1 VKSFLKYTAQI
12 FSALENLMV
21 STFENALFGLLER
34 SLLSDQYYPGSI
46 EFLAKEL
53 LEADCVSNDI
63 FVRLIPILLTQSSG
77 KKNDAMNLLLLI
89 LEIDLSYS
97 HECQNSLYQFAI
109 NELKNKSL
117 NFPLLVKILIRIIFA
132 LDETRLVESKTLWSN
147 LLQCLTKEYDF
158 EANFQ
163 TIVEMIENGPS
174 RLDFISP
181 VYDIDDYLNQ
191 NLSIH
196 NLKQHILFE
205 SLLSLNRSALIIQK
219 STLDSIFNLF
229 KETIDQISVALYT
242 IPTKPLDTIL
252 YLNSYSLLKAVQ
264 SILETKS
271 NAPER
276 TLNFILE
283 NFFPLLQLSVCDPTI
298 VGLFTWGS
306 SIDMD
311 ANDSIRQLRS
321 IADFIVSHVQHENI
335 EINPDFGSLL
345 GKEWSIRFSNIN
357 HCGR

>member
-1 VKSFLKYTAQI
+1 MKSFLKYTTHT
-12 FSALENLMV
+12 FSTLGNLMV
-21 STFENALFGLLER
+21 SSFENALFGLLER

-46 EFLAKEL
+46 EFLAIEL

-63 FVRLIPILLTQSSG
+63 FVRLIPILLARSNE
-77 KKNDAMNLLLLI
+77 KKNDSMNLLLLI
-89 LEIDLSYS
+89 LEIGLPYS
-97 HECQNSLYQFAI
+97 HECQVSLYQFAI

-117 NFPLLVKILIRIIFA
+117 NFPLLVKISIRIIFA
-132 LDETRLVESKTLWSN
+132 LDDTRLAESKTLWSN

-163 TIVEMIENGPS
+163 TIVGMIENGP
-174 RLDFISP
+174 LDFISQ
-181 VYDIDDYLNQ
+181 VDDIDNYLKQ

-196 NLKQHILFE
+196 NSKQHILFE
-205 SLLSLNRSALIIQK
+205 SLLSLNRSALIIEE
-219 STLDSIFNLF
+219 STLDSSFKLF

-252 YLNSYSLLKAVQ
+252 YRNSYSLLKAVQ

-271 NAPER
+271 NVPER

-283 NFFPLLQLSVCDPTI
+283 NFFLILQLSVCDPTI
-298 VGLFTWGS
+298 IGLFTWES
-306 SIDMD
+306 STDMN

-321 IADFIVSHVQHENI
+321 TAESIVSHIQHENI

-345 GKEWSIRFSNIN
+345 GKEWSDRFSNIN